1 MFLIECELRSAVLQD
16 HESLLKDAGGI
27 EASIELG
34 GGGGSEGIIVIDIFG
49 CLLVVVGTP
58 SKSKCLISYCLSTF
72 TFEKQY

>member
-1 MFLIECELRSAVLQD
+1 MVLIECELRSAVLQD

-34 GGGGSEGIIVIDIFG
+34 GGESEGIFVIDVFG

-58 SKSKCLISYCLSTF
+58 SKSKCLTSYCLSTF